1 MYEHGLN
8 EISIFMAIRSLV
20 PDAQCYV
27 EDNDWNKVNWS
38 DKNDEKQPTKA
49 AVDAEIVRLQAESD
63 AQEYARKR
71 KEEYES

>member
-38 DKNDEKQPTKA
+38 DKNNEEQPVSYTHLTLPTKA
-49 AVDAEIVRLQAESD
+49 
-63 AQEYARKR
+63 
-71 KEEYES
+71 